1 MEKKNKSKRR
11 SSPELMASAA
21 RCLQAPSEMQFPLG
35 NVPPEKKISGD
46 IEGEVMVLNDVASVR
61 ARMMTKQDYW
71 EGGSAEE
78 SSRE

>member
-11 SSPELMASAA
+11 SSPELTASASW
-21 RCLQAPSEMQFPLG
+21 CLQAPSEMQFPLG
-35 NVPPEKKISGD
+35 NVSPEKKISGN
-46 IEGEVMVLNDVASVR
+46 IEEEVTALNDAASAR
-61 ARMMTKQDYW
+61 ARTMAKQDYW

>member
-21 RCLQAPSEMQFPLG
+21 WWLQAPSEMQFPLG
-35 NVPPEKKISGD
+35 NVPPEKKISSG
-46 IEGEVMVLNDVASVR
+46 IEGEVAALNDAASAR
-61 ARMMTKQDYW
+61 ARTTVKQDYW

-78 SSRE
+78 RSRE